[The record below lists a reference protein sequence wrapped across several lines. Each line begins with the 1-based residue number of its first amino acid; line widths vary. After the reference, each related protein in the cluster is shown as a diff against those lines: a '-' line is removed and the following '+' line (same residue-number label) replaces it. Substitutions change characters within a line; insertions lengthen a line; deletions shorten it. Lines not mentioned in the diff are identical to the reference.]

1 MLGMTGIGDNL
12 EEVRITGG
20 ATDILGWTGSGAGEV
35 IIPPAEAAWM
45 TRCSWPRWKRQGTTI
60 DETKRRGR
68 LPWSIGA
75 ESTSSRRPS
84 ALLTKRK
91 AVRQQKADITEVL
104 LTRGQ
109 VNTVR
114 AAFKAGITPSRI
126 ARQFGISQSNVRKA
140 LASEQI
146 EEVKGGFCP
155 AGGGVPTAPP
165 PGFSCRRDWARAR
178 FGPGS

>member
-1 MLGMTGIGDNL
+1 MGRDPAEQPTPDLFS
-12 EEVRITGG
+12 
-20 ATDILGWTGSGAGEV
+20 TGSVRDASPPPKPRPTEPAADTSSQRHVLFKNLRHAVQQLSDGELDELFEV
-35 IIPPAEAAWM
+35 AF
-45 TRCSWPRWKRQGTTI
+45 

-84 ALLTKRK
+84 DLLTKRK
-91 AVRQQKADITEVL
+91 AVRQRKADITEVP

-109 VNTVR
+109 VNAVR

-140 LASEQI
+140 LASDES
-146 EEVKGGFCP
+146 KK
-155 AGGGVPTAPP
+155 
-165 PGFSCRRDWARAR
+165 
-178 FGPGS
+178 